1 MKARVLVLA
10 GCMIFAGAA
19 AAQADCAGEIA
30 NLSGHGGAKAGG
42 ISKDGSTAPL
52 EGAGTAAAGGAE
64 QAAPSPDGK
73 IAKEGGMPLEGT
85 GGASQDAA
93 MSQQDAEAQQHGGT
107 TAAAEAAAAGGS
119 GDALER
125 AKAALAA
132 GDETGCMRAV
142 EEAKAQAD

>member
-10 GCMIFAGAA
+10 GCMILAGAA

-52 EGAGTAAAGGAE
+52 EGAGTAATGSAE

-73 IAKEGGMPLEGT
+73 IAK
-85 GGASQDAA
+85 
-93 MSQQDAEAQQHGGT
+93 
-107 TAAAEAAAAGGS
+107 
-119 GDALER
+119 
-125 AKAALAA
+125 
-132 GDETGCMRAV
+132 AV
-142 EEAKAQAD
+142 ELSGQDNLLFRRNSQSGAVEVIARSGSWGGLNADLHAHN